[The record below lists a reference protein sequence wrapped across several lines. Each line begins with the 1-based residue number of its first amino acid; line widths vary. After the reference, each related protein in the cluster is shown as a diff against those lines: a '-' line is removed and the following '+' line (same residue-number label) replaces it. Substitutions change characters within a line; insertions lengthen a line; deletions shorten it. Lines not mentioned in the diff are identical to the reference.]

1 MILEAYHYNFT
12 CLQNIPL
19 LTPLTHLF
27 EFLDQ
32 IALSFLRA
40 RHSHSCPGACS
51 AAPRSCAPASQHLA
65 RRPTTAAV
73 PARQPCASHCS
84 PVHHHGASA
93 TCRHVGLPLDG
104 ALQLVPAA
112 RRRSTEPR
120 TFQQRTLSSSL
131 QQQARERSN
140 RIHGC
145 AGREAGARAAVVQ
158 PEHLWAHRGALSAS
172 STTLLWPRHGRR
184 R

>member
-1 MILEAYHYNFT
+1 MFRPN
-12 CLQNIPL
+12 CPL
-19 LTPLTHLF
+19 LPPCS
-27 EFLDQ
+27 
-32 IALSFLRA
+32 LSFLRA
-40 RHSHSCPGACS
+40 RHSLAWPGACS

-65 RRPTTAAV
+65 RRPTTAAA
-73 PARQPCASHCS
+73 PARQACASHCS

-112 RRRSTEPR
+112 RSTEPR
-120 TFQQRTLSSSL
+120 TFQQRTLSSSKPPTRPAASATSPRKKQPHPWL
-131 QQQARERSN
+131 CWSRGRSTSYS
-140 RIHGC
+140 
-145 AGREAGARAAVVQ
+145 VQ